1 MNDLDLSH
9 INKQI
14 QKNSVEI
21 EAKRQ
26 QAQNYRMMSNQ
37 TPDNS
42 DYYEK
47 EADNL
52 EDQAMEL
59 ENELDQLQL
68 EKERKESQLARLE
81 EQKASVGQEHA
92 DRLARIEQEIIA
104 LRGSDMML

>member
-14 QKNSVEI
+14 QKHSVEI
-21 EAKRQ
+21 EAKRR
-26 QAQNYRMMSNQ
+26 QAQNYRMTSNRQ
-37 TPDNS
+37 PDNS

-52 EDQAMEL
+52 EDQAAAL

-68 EKERKESQLARLE
+68 EKERKEGQIARLE
-81 EQKASVGQEHA
+81 ERKASINQENTE
-92 DRLARIEQEIIA
+92 RLAQIEKEIVT
-104 LRGSDMML
+104 LRGSNMML